1 MYRSHVMVCG
11 GTGCTSSGSDKIA
24 EAFENQI
31 RTDGLDQEVRVDLI
45 EDLSPGD
52 YVIVH
57 AGFAIQ
63 KMTQKEALENL
74 KLLEEIKDAL

>member
-1 MYRSHVMVCG
+1 M
-11 GTGCTSSGSDKIA
+11 KIKKIFRPTATA
-24 EAFENQI
+24 EAG
-31 RTDGLDQEVRVDLI
+31 GLDQEVRVDLI

>member
-1 MYRSHVMVCG
+1 M
-11 GTGCTSSGSDKIA
+11 KIKKISRPTATA
-24 EAFENQI
+24 EAG
-31 RTDGLDQEVRVDLI
+31 GLDKEVRVDLI

>member
-1 MYRSHVMVCG
+1 MKIK
-11 GTGCTSSGSDKIA
+11 KIA
-24 EAFENQI
+24 RPVGTAEAG
-31 RTDGLDQEVRVDLI
+31 GLDQEVRVDLI

-63 KMTQKEALENL
+63 KMTEEEATENIR
-74 KLLEEIKDAL
+74 LLEDIKDAL

>member
-1 MYRSHVMVCG
+1 MCLAIPM
-11 GTGCTSSGSDKIA
+11 KIKKISRPTATA
-24 EAFENQI
+24 EAG
-31 RTDGLDQEVRVDLI
+31 GLDQEVRVDLI

>member
-1 MYRSHVMVCG
+1 MCLAIPMKIK
-11 GTGCTSSGSDKIA
+11 KIA
-24 EAFENQI
+24 RSLDTAEAG
-31 RTDGLDQEVRVDLI
+31 GLDQEVRVDLI

-63 KMTQKEALENL
+63 KMTEEEARENL
-74 KLLEEIKDAL
+74 RLLEDIKNAL

>member
-1 MYRSHVMVCG
+1 MWLAIPMKIK
-11 GTGCTSSGSDKIA
+11 KIA
-24 EAFENQI
+24 RPVATAEAG
-31 RTDGLDQEVRVDLI
+31 GLDQEVRVDLI

-63 KMTQKEALENL
+63 KMTEEEATENIR
-74 KLLEEIKDAL
+74 LLEDIKDAL

>member
-1 MYRSHVMVCG
+1 MCLAIPM
-11 GTGCTSSGSDKIA
+11 KIKNIARPLATA
-24 EAFENQI
+24 EAG
-31 RTDGLDQEVRVDLI
+31 GLDPEVRVDLI

-63 KMTQKEALENL
+63 KMTEEEARENL
-74 KLLEEIKDAL
+74 RLLEDIKNAL